1 MLKLWV
7 RKYLQLYAETNCL
20 SKPVAANSL
29 SDPVEMQ
36 FPMLQKPLHFYP
48 DKTKAPPELV
58 KANDTLKVADAF
70 LFISCEYNHCIPP
83 ALLNLVDH
91 FPGSSFSWRPSGLI
105 TYSPGKNI
113 IEP

>member
-1 MLKLWV
+1 MKQTRWLSEFSCLPEYT
-7 RKYLQLYAETNCL
+7 RLYL
-20 SKPVAANSL
+20 NSL

-105 TYSPGKNI
+105 TYSPGKY
-113 IEP
+113 IELRSFS